1 MAMHLLLTKMILGLQ
16 HPLRFIS
23 FIVHQVIKMGIGA
36 YNLNV
41 ILVMIHNL
49 YMGDYFNFYK
59 CVQVYNSPNSLTMTQ
74 FGYLN
79 T

>member
-1 MAMHLLLTKMILGLQ
+1 
-16 HPLRFIS
+16 
-23 FIVHQVIKMGIGA
+23 MGIGT